1 MNDSLSDEEL
11 MLYVRNGVGEMLAV
25 LFDRYQ
31 VPLFNFFYRLTDNR
45 AMSEDLVQ
53 DAFYRILKYRQ
64 SYQPGSSFR
73 TWMYQI
79 ARNARADL
87 FNKQRKEVPEEAAPL
102 AVVLPMDPLH
112 DQQQISR
119 LKEALMLLPEDKREL
134 LVLSRFQE
142 LKYQEIA
149 DLLQCQVGT
158 VKVRV
163 HRALQELKENFR
175 RLENTPHTKH
185 PGAQALG
192 GNHGLPGSQQTLA

>member
-1 MNDSLSDEEL
+1 MNEAPSSRLMNDSLSDEEL

-45 AMSEDLVQ
+45 AISEDLVQ

-87 FNKQRKEVPEEAAPL
+87 FNKQRNEVPEDAAPL

-119 LKEALMLLPEDKREL
+119 LKEALMLLPEEKREL

-142 LKYQEIA
+142 
-149 DLLQCQVGT
+149 
-158 VKVRV
+158 
-163 HRALQELKENFR
+163 
-175 RLENTPHTKH
+175 
-185 PGAQALG
+185 
-192 GNHGLPGSQQTLA
+192 

>member
-1 MNDSLSDEEL
+1 MNEAPSSRLMNDSLSDEEL

-87 FNKQRKEVPEEAAPL
+87 FNKQRNEVPEDAAPL

-119 LKEALMLLPEDKREL
+119 LKEALMLLPEEKREL

-175 RLENTPHTKH
+175 RLENTPHAKH
-185 PGAQALG
+185 L
-192 GNHGLPGSQQTLA
+192 GSQKGIGR